1 MSYPWLETGR
11 PDRITKTEEA
21 RRRFED
27 LSGIRRR
34 KEDDFA
40 RVTHNAP
47 VGGLHTAGLAA
58 SKWRLTTQPNYS
70 RNLKRVLGGYTRNTV
85 GYLALLVVHI
95 QLR

>member
-1 MSYPWLETGR
+1 MRTRRAVNYPWLKTGR

-21 RRRFED
+21 RRRFAD

-70 RNLKRVLGGYTRNTV
+70 RISKESRVVT
-85 GYLALLVVHI
+85 LVT
-95 QLR
+95 QSDTSRY